1 MYQAEWKQSKQFSPE
16 GKMKLRLSLPKIL
29 NVTLYTDGN
38 LLMVIVSFLLHERP
52 LSSSSVPVSWRFAE
66 ICFCIIQVSGTE
78 QGEGPFFVCV
88 CEKSNKF
95 VSEKVFS
102 RGNIGRLQLSDLAE
116 LTE

>member
-1 MYQAEWKQSKQFSPE
+1 
-16 GKMKLRLSLPKIL
+16 MKLRLSLPKIL

-52 LSSSSVPVSWRFAE
+52 LSSSSVPVSWRFAV
-66 ICFCIIQVSGTE
+66 CFCMIQVPG
-78 QGEGPFFVCV
+78 QRRGRGQFFF

-102 RGNIGRLQLSDLAE
+102 RGSIGQLRLPDLAE